1 MLDIAADIFRAL
13 ITGAIFLY
21 LRSIRGKEPHHLRH
35 VWIYFIIGFGLLF
48 LGGLL
53 NIADNFPT
61 LTRYL
66 AFGRH
71 HYADFLEK
79 IVGYLFGFLFL
90 GIGFWQWI
98 PAILTLRA
106 EEAALRKSE
115 EELKRQV
122 AELTAERNKLKAII
136 ECELSY
142 AARDDVGRQ
151 AGRGEE
157 SPLEE

>member
-1 MLDIAADIFRAL
+1 MLDIAADIFRAV

-21 LRSIRGKEPHHLRH
+21 LRSIRGKEPPHLRH

-66 AFGRH
+66 SFGRH

-98 PAILTLRA
+98 PTILALRA

-122 AELTAERNKLKAII
+122 SELTAERNKLKAII
-136 ECELSY
+136 ECELGY
-142 AARDDVGRQ
+142 AEQDHSGRRNENPS
-151 AGRGEE
+151 AD
-157 SPLEE
+157 

>member
-1 MLDIAADIFRAL
+1 MLDIAADIFRAV

-21 LRSIRGKEPHHLRH
+21 LRSIRGKEPLHLRN
-35 VWIYFIIGFGLLF
+35 VLIFFIIGFGLLF

-66 AFGRH
+66 SFGRH
-71 HYADFLEK
+71 HYTDFLEQV
-79 IVGYLFGFLFL
+79 VGYVFGFLFL

-98 PAILTLRA
+98 PAILALRA

-122 AELTAERNKLKAII
+122 AELTAERNKLKTII
-136 ECELSY
+136 ECELGY
-142 AARDDVGRQ
+142 ASRDDAGRQ
-151 AGRGEE
+151 AREKNL
-157 SPLEE
+157 P

>member
-1 MLDIAADIFRAL
+1 MLDIAADIFRAA

-21 LRSIRGKEPHHLRH
+21 LRSIRGKEPFHLRN
-35 VWIYFIIGFGLLF
+35 VLIFFIIAFGLLF
-48 LGGLL
+48 PGGLL

-71 HYADFLEK
+71 RYTDFLEQV
-79 IVGYLFGFLFL
+79 VGYVFGFLFL

-98 PAILTLRA
+98 PAILALRA

-122 AELTAERNKLKAII
+122 AELTAERNKLKTII

-142 AARDDVGRQ
+142 AARDD
-151 AGRGEE
+151 AGVKQPADQKAHE
-157 SPLEE
+157 